1 MPLLYLSDTRT
12 CSLEDCI
19 HFFPGLFK
27 LTKSIVVAEPV
38 STLTIPG
45 FDGGAM
51 DVTQDL
57 GYFKSLGGGGALD
70 RSTSNIAG
78 EQ

>member
-45 FDGGAM
+45 FDGSAM
-51 DVTQDL
+51 DVT
-57 GYFKSLGGGGALD
+57 
-70 RSTSNIAG
+70 
-78 EQ
+78 